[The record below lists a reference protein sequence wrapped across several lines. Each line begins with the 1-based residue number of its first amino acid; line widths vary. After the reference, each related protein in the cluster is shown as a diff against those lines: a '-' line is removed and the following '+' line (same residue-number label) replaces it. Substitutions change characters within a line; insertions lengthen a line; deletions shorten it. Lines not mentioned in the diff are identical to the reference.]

1 MKIVLLRQTIPV
13 KQLNHILPIAFALL
27 VLLGITAACKDKP
40 KPNEPAPCTSCET
53 RMETKKYFLFDVGS
67 WWVYKEETT
76 HEKDS
81 IYVINAANDPSSAD
95 FDVRYFSLYQNCY
108 YHFFPLITVSSQL
121 SGCSDNVLSYYKK
134 CIYVKNSKY
143 FPGDYVGEENCFF
156 SQYYKT
162 ASTPAPNIHFSD
174 NKIIFEEVYDTYSLP
189 SLSFGKTL
197 KVHVEHSQLEHDSP
211 VNYYYVKGVGLI
223 RKEIIDSNQVWNL
236 VDYHVTQ

>member
-1 MKIVLLRQTIPV
+1 MKIVPLRQTIPV

-40 KPNEPAPCTSCET
+40 KPNQPAPCTSCET

-81 IYVINAANDPSSAD
+81 IYVVAAANDLNSPN
-95 FDVRYFSLYQNCY
+95 FDVTYCSPYQDYY
-108 YHFFPLITVSSQL
+108 YHFFPVIT
-121 SGCSDNVLSYYKK
+121 GAPACSDFGLSYNK

-143 FPGDYVGEENCFF
+143 SLGNNPYAGEETCFF

-162 ASTPAPNIHFSD
+162 ANTSAINTQYQNS
-174 NKIIFEEVYDTYSLP
+174 KVTFEEIYDTYSTGP
-189 SLSFGKTL
+189 LSFGKTL
-197 KVHVEHSQLEHDSP
+197 KVHVDQSVLEHNSA
-211 VNYYYVKGVGLI
+211 VNHYYVKGVGLI

>member
-1 MKIVLLRQTIPV
+1 MKQV
-13 KQLNHILPIAFALL
+13 KYILPITFALL

-81 IYVINAANDPSSAD
+81 IYVVASANDPATPN
-95 FDVRYFSLYQNCY
+95 FDVEYYSPYQDFY
-108 YHFFPLITVSSQL
+108 YHFYPIITVSTQT
-121 SGCSDNVLSYYKK
+121 SGCSDNGLSTKK
-134 CIYVKNSKY
+134 CIYIKKEKIRPNIFVR
-143 FPGDYVGEENCFF
+143 EELSFF
-156 SQYYKT
+156 SQFYKG
-162 ASTPAPNIHFSD
+162 AETPVPNIYYSD
-174 NKIIFEEVYDTYSLP
+174 NKLIFEEIYSNYSLP
-189 SLSFGKTL
+189 SLSFGQTL
-197 KVHVEHSQLEHDSP
+197 KVHIEHSQLENDSP
-211 VNYYYVKGVGLI
+211 VNHYYVKGVGLI